1 MYYIIIN
8 YYCSSINPEIERVV
22 LLAVCYVT
30 GTENFFLSAWVKC
43 LGVNMV
49 IQAIYCHHRWKM
61 RNHLYLP
68 LIRDPSIGLEKTTR
82 QTLAR
87 MMVLSMQLSK
97 SLRTPYIL
105 SQCKLSPL
113 NLVDDKVHMAQWSK
127 FVHLS
132 DLPRVFNKGR
142 RPAKLAGYLT
152 PTRRLL

>member
-1 MYYIIIN
+1 M
-8 YYCSSINPEIERVV
+8 
-22 LLAVCYVT
+22 CYVT
-30 GTENFFLSAWVKC
+30 GTENVFLSAWVKC
-43 LGVNMV
+43 LGVNVV
-49 IQAIYCHHRWKM
+49 IQAIYCHHRRKM
-61 RNHLYLP
+61 RNYLPLP

-97 SLRTPYIL
+97 SLKTPYIL

-132 DLPRVFNKGR
+132 DLPVHVVVIVIFTISINALFYWRS
-142 RPAKLAGYLT
+142 YLYH
-152 PTRRLL
+152 RKYFECMS